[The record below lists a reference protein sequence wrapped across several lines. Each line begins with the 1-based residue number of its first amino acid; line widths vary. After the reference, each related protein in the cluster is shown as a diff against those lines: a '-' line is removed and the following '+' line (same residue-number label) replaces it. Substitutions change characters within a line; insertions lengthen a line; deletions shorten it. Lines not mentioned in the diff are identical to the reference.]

1 MIQKFSLYIGA
12 AYGKYEDEPIMGD

>member
-1 MIQKFSLYIGA
+1 MIQKFSLGA